1 MKRFFSMLVQD
12 LVLAYRS
19 GHVLITGLLLV
30 LMVALLVFMPREIN
44 THNELILDTTTDG
57 ALADLLTEMGM
68 GEGVVYR
75 DEAAFRADLERQP
88 NKVGVVF
95 TGSVDKP
102 AFEIITT
109 NAVAEANINLLKV
122 SLDHGILQLRGS
134 APDSLAVQYLRPL
147 SGSTPLNLRLVPIII
162 VFEVVL
168 LGFLIAAVMMFQEKQ
183 EGTMRAYRVTPSG
196 AVNYILSKT
205 ALFILLSLAYGI
217 PILALTYVL
226 MPAGSTPNFGMTLL
240 LLVLSSAFM
249 TLFSLAVAVFYRSL
263 SEWFFVGVAV
273 LVINSLPMISYGM
286 PSFAPTWLTYI
297 PSYPT
302 VFATRD
308 LLFHGAGWSD
318 VQPVVLYLAALTLV
332 AFAAAYTTI
341 RYRLLKEGR

>member
-1 MKRFFSMLVQD
+1 MKRFFSMLMQD
-12 LVLAYRS
+12 MVLAYRS

-30 LMVALLVFMPREIN
+30 LMVTLLIFMPRQIN
-44 THNELILDTTTDG
+44 THNELILDATAEG
-57 ALADLLTEMGM
+57 ALAGLLTELGL

-75 DEAAFRADLERQP
+75 DEATFRADLERQP
-88 NKVGVVF
+88 NKVGVIF
-95 TGSVDKP
+95 TSSVNDPK
-102 AFEIITT
+102 FEIITT

-122 SLDHGILQLRGS
+122 SLDHGILQLRGE
-134 APDSLAVQYLRPL
+134 APQTLGVQFLRPV
-147 SGSTPLNLRLVPIII
+147 SEPTPLNLRLVPIII

-183 EGTMRAYRVTPSG
+183 EGTLRAYRVTPAG
-196 AVNYILSKT
+196 AVNYIFSKT
-205 ALFILLSLAYGI
+205 ALFILFSLAYGI
-217 PILALTYVL
+217 PILAVSYLL
-226 MPAGSTPNFGMTLL
+226 MPSGSTPNFGLALL

-273 LVINSLPMISYGM
+273 LVINSLPMISYGL
-286 PSFAPTWLTYI
+286 PSFAPAWLTYI

-308 LLFHGAGWSD
+308 VLFHGAGWSD
-318 VQPVVLYLAALTLV
+318 VQPVVLYLSALSV
-332 AFAAAYTTI
+332 AAFAAAFMTI

>member
-1 MKRFFSMLVQD
+1 
-12 LVLAYRS
+12 
-19 GHVLITGLLLV
+19 
-30 LMVALLVFMPREIN
+30 
-44 THNELILDTTTDG
+44 
-57 ALADLLTEMGM
+57 
-68 GEGVVYR
+68 
-75 DEAAFRADLERQP
+75 
-88 NKVGVVF
+88 
-95 TGSVDKP
+95 
-102 AFEIITT
+102 
-109 NAVAEANINLLKV
+109 
-122 SLDHGILQLRGS
+122 
-134 APDSLAVQYLRPL
+134 
-147 SGSTPLNLRLVPIII
+147 
-162 VFEVVL
+162 
-168 LGFLIAAVMMFQEKQ
+168 
-183 EGTMRAYRVTPSG
+183 
-196 AVNYILSKT
+196 
-205 ALFILLSLAYGI
+205 
-217 PILALTYVL
+217 
-226 MPAGSTPNFGMTLL
+226 MTLL

-332 AFAAAYTTI
+332 AFAAAYMSI